1 VYRRPVLLIAVAGL
15 VGSFLM
21 NLATFAHYNPLNQF
35 TTSVL
40 FVGLFVVWF
49 ATGPAFRKLGFSP
62 RQMQFAP
69 VEVRFPALVLTGYLF
84 FAFVTICLPLMKDG
98 SKVEYIHGRIIL
110 PAEDSARLVTALL
123 MVFYGIVAAT
133 QNAAKSP

>member
-1 VYRRPVLLIAVAGL
+1 MVRDGPCFSEA
-15 VGSFLM
+15 
-21 NLATFAHYNPLNQF
+21 
-35 TTSVL
+35 
-40 FVGLFVVWF
+40 WF
-49 ATGPAFRKLGFSP
+49 FSKAN
-62 RQMQFAP
+62 QFAP

-98 SKVEYIHGRIIL
+98 SKVEYIRGRIIL